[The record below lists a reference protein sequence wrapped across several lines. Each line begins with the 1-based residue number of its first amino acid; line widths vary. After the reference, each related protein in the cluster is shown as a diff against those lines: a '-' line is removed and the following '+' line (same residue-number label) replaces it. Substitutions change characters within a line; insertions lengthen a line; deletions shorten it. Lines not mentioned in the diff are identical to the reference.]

1 MFICYEAMNI
11 YPDSNPVFK
20 SYLKIREV
28 EWFACMCV
36 HVCTSV
42 CGVDGGSDMVGDRDE
57 RGQHHVDKVK
67 EQC

>member
-1 MFICYEAMNI
+1 MNI
-11 YPDSNPVFK
+11 YPDSNPVIK

-28 EWFACMCV
+28 
-36 HVCTSV
+36 
-42 CGVDGGSDMVGDRDE
+42 DGGSDMVGGRDE